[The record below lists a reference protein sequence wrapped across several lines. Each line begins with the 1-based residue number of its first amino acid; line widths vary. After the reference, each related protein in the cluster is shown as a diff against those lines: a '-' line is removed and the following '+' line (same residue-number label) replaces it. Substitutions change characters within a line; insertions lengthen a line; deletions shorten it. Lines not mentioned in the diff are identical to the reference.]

1 MESQWDGAVTVSLG
15 QSCCRKHANGIR
27 TTRSDWLAW
36 ETARDPLEVAIP
48 AF

>member
-1 MESQWDGAVTVSLG
+1 MLLIGRGDIDGMLIS
-15 QSCCRKHANGIR
+15 NR

-36 ETARDPLEVAIP
+36 ETARDPLEVTIP